1 MTFYPHKSF
10 LLFLEHFKK
19 NNVPACC
26 TDRLQPMD
34 LTVQKTVKAKLKSS
48 FENWFL
54 EKIVAQIKKNGSDEV
69 PI

>member
-1 MTFYPHKSF
+1 
-10 LLFLEHFKK
+10 
-19 NNVPACC
+19 
-26 TDRLQPMD
+26 MD

-69 PI
+69 SI